1 MFEIASEVLRWH
13 RSNETGVVA
22 RVVSVN
28 GLATRWPAQAIA
40 ATGRHATVGTIL
52 ASVADPQLLPVISNA
67 LGQSRDGSKGNGRVP
82 WATAKVVS
90 WFLAS
95 GHDSHVGGGTARH
108 TESMVRLF
116 GRGRS
121 TTAVGSLVN
130 GSEVLVDALWPV
142 PRLLVV
148 GDGVV
153 ADAVVVLSHDLEL
166 ASPTLKAALG
176 GGAGYVG
183 ALGARRTQA
192 AARSGCRT
200 TASCL
205 PRSPAFAV
213 LLGLT

>member
-1 MFEIASEVLRWH
+1 
-13 RSNETGVVA
+13 
-22 RVVSVN
+22 
-28 GLATRWPAQAIA
+28 
-40 ATGRHATVGTIL
+40 
-52 ASVADPQLLPVISNA
+52 
-67 LGQSRDGSKGNGRVP
+67 
-82 WATAKVVS
+82 
-90 WFLAS
+90 
-95 GHDSHVGGGTARH
+95 
-108 TESMVRLF
+108 
-116 GRGRS
+116 
-121 TTAVGSLVN
+121 
-130 GSEVLVDALWPV
+130 
-142 PRLLVV
+142 VV

-153 ADAVVVLSHDLEL
+153 ADALSALALYLEWSVAVSTDREHCVRELEPLTRGDAVVVLSHDLEL